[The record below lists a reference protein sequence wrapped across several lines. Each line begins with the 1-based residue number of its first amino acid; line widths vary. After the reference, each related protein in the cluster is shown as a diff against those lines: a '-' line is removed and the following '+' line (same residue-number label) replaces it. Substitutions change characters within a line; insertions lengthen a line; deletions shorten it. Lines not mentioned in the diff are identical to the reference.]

1 MLSFTGRGDCVIL
14 VDMRWMLALSIL
26 LPLLVGSHAPAPQPD
41 YPRIEDCPF
50 PADPNLVVGKLLGWA
65 RVELGKELIHTRTW
79 SDPNGDLA
87 KVEIVSGPD
96 GARIVNKPKTGSYT
110 IFWTPRQ
117 IMTAAIVVRVTDD
130 PLSGEPLSDTGTI
143 LVQVVPQGQRAAASR
158 GGGCASPSR

>member
-1 MLSFTGRGDCVIL
+1 MV
-14 VDMRWMLALSIL
+14 ALSIL
-26 LPLLVGSHAPAPQPD
+26 LPLLVGSNTPAPQPD

-50 PADPNLVVGKLLGWA
+50 PADPNLVVGKLLGWV

-96 GARIVNKPKTGSYT
+96 DVRIVNKPKTGSYT

-117 IMTAAIVVRVTDD
+117 IQTTAIVVRVTDD
-130 PLSGEPLSDTGTI
+130 PQSGSPLSDTGTI
-143 LVQVVPQGQRAAASR
+143 LVQVVPRGQRTAAR
-158 GGGCASPSR
+158 GGGGCGSPPR